1 MSDKGA
7 FISGSTILIGGGATS
22 SGFNKKM
29 MALLMG
35 PILISW
41 RKITNFLE
49 VVDKKDYPDFCRVEI
64 SFLCS
69 H

>member
-49 VVDKKDYPDFCRVEI
+49 VVDN
-64 SFLCS
+64 
-69 H
+69 